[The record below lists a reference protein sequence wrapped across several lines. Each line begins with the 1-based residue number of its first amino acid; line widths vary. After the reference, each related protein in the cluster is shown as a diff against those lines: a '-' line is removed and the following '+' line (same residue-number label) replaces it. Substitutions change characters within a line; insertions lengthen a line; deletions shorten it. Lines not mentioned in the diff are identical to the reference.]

1 MKVFC
6 HASNTTCLS
15 YLKKHHNQFREKY
28 VHMSKLD
35 LLMRHLPI
43 YAYRGLRLRAFWF
56 LPPTSPL
63 PSRIQCFV
71 KQSGHKNY
79 GHYHKR

>member
-35 LLMRHLPI
+35 LSMRHLPI
-43 YAYRGLRLRAFWF
+43 YPF
-56 LPPTSPL
+56 
-63 PSRIQCFV
+63 I
-71 KQSGHKNY
+71 K
-79 GHYHKR
+79 

>member
-43 YAYRGLRLRAFWF
+43 YPYKGLRLRAFWF
-56 LPPTSPL
+56 LPHHPSPL
-63 PSRIQCFV
+63 VMSD
-71 KQSGHKNY
+71 G
-79 GHYHKR
+79 

>member
-6 HASNTTCLS
+6 HASNTTSFC

-43 YAYRGLRLRAFWF
+43 YPYRGLRLRAFWF
-56 LPPTSPL
+56 LLRTTPRPRFNLETNDP
-63 PSRIQCFV
+63 
-71 KQSGHKNY
+71 
-79 GHYHKR
+79 

>member
-6 HASNTTCLS
+6 HASNTTSFC

-35 LLMRHLPI
+35 LSVRHRPI
-43 YAYRGLRLRAFWF
+43 YSYRTPRLGAFW
-56 LPPTSPL
+56 SD
-63 PSRIQCFV
+63 
-71 KQSGHKNY
+71 G
-79 GHYHKR
+79 

>member
-43 YAYRGLRLRAFWF
+43 YAYRGLRLRAFF
-56 LPPTSPL
+56 LPLGSCCSAWTEL
-63 PSRIQCFV
+63 TLAGLCD
-71 KQSGHKNY
+71 N
-79 GHYHKR
+79 